1 MLFEFFDDLNWL
13 AVIVATLAYFALGS
27 VWYTD
32 ALFGK
37 QWRAATGREMGE
49 GGRPEPAAIVVNL
62 IGWFVVALALALIAR
77 GIGAETFVD
86 GLVLGLVASIGFV
99 GTNRIVTGMYEGRN
113 AALMRINAPYTILGY
128 VVMGVILAM
137 WN

>member
-1 MLFEFFDDLNWL
+1 MLFEFFDDVNWL

-37 QWRAATGREMGE
+37 QWRAATGQEMGE
-49 GGRPEPAAIVVNL
+49 SGRPEPAALVVNF
-62 IGWFVVALALALIAR
+62 IGWFVVALALALIAH

-99 GTNRIVTGMYEGRN
+99 GTNRVVTSMYEGRN

-128 VVMGVILAM
+128 VIMGVILAM
-137 WN
+137 WK